1 MRVYRADLQVHSCLS
16 PCGSLESSPRRII
29 AAAKARQLAMIAL
42 TDHNTTANC
51 PAFAAAA
58 ARCGGITPLFG
69 AEVTTT
75 EEIHVVCLF
84 AELATAVTFG
94 DFIHQHLAPVKNNPE
109 LFGDQPI
116 VDVDEQVLGFEERLL
131 VGTTDLAL
139 DALDDDVHARGG
151 LVIASHI
158 DRPINSVFSQLGMWP
173 AQVTL
178 DACDL
183 SPRAQD
189 STWRGRV
196 PLSVPFVRT
205 SDAHFLEDIGRQSTA
220 FALAAPSFDELALAL
235 RGVAGR
241 RIVPPAD
248 CRAAAPEPSCKNP
261 I

>member
-1 MRVYRADLQVHSCLS
+1 MTVYRADLQVHSCLS

-58 ARCGGITPLFG
+58 ARTSGVTPVFG
-69 AEVTTT
+69 AEVTTA

-84 AELATAVTFG
+84 AELATAVAFG
-94 DFIHQHLAPVKNNPE
+94 DFIRQHLAPVQNNPE

-139 DALDDDVHARGG
+139 DTLDDDVHARGG

-158 DRPINSVFSQLGMWP
+158 DRPINSLFSQLGMWP

-189 STWRGRV
+189 GAWRGRV
-196 PLSVPFVRT
+196 PPAVPFVRT
-205 SDAHFLEDIGRQSTA
+205 SDAHFLEDIGRQATA

-235 RGVAGR
+235 RGTAGR
-241 RIVPPAD
+241 HIVPPTD
-248 CRAAAPEPSCKNP
+248 PHAAAPEPSCTNP